1 MERCGLGP
9 MSTVRAVLGIA
20 VVCLAWA
27 CNSPQRS
34 AVPNTGTARESAD
47 QVMYGAR
54 SVIAHNG
61 LRRGELSGDT
71 VMSFDAAT
79 RFEFRGFRAQ
89 FTTTLGR
96 PLGSLTSSTGTY
108 RVAGSEV
115 AAHGKVAIASDTT
128 RRRIEGVA
136 VRYDAVANRL
146 ASDSPFVATSGTR
159 KLSGI
164 GFTADPGLF
173 NVKCLQRCTGS
184 LGF

>member
-1 MERCGLGP
+1 MR
-9 MSTVRAVLGIA
+9 TVPVVIGMAAVA
-20 VVCLAWA
+20 VAWA

-34 AVPNTGTARESAD
+34 AIPNTGTARDSAD
-47 QVMYGAR
+47 QVLYGAH
-54 SVIAHNG
+54 SVLTFNG
-61 LRRGELSGDT
+61 LRRGEISGDT

-96 PLGSLTSSTGTY
+96 PLSSMTAPAGTY
-108 RVAGSEV
+108 RIAGSPV
-115 AAHGKVAIASDTT
+115 AAHGKVAITSDTT
-128 RRRIEGVA
+128 RRRIDGVA
-136 VRYDAVANRL
+136 VRYDVTTNRL

-184 LGF
+184 LGP